1 MIPLIV
7 IGFEVNQDLSGTWIL
22 NIELSDDFQEK
33 IKEHVKSVRTNR
45 GKQDGYSGAS
55 GKRNGRG
62 SGGHPLGSGGGRPSN
77 SQQFGGSNR
86 GMIKKLCRVSLLV
99 SCYFQT

>member
-1 MIPLIV
+1 MTPLTI
-7 IGFEVNQDLSGTWIL
+7 IGSEVNRDLSGTWIL

-33 IKEHVKSVRTNR
+33 IKEQDKSARTNR

-62 SGGHPLGSGGGRPSN
+62 SGGRPLGSGGGRP
-77 SQQFGGSNR
+77 QIE

-99 SCYFQT
+99 SCYVQT